1 MKNPAQH
8 LILSDRFTHAVD
20 YARSLH
26 TETRK
31 GTQIPFMAHLLGVAA
46 LVMGEAGGP
55 IPVTEDMVIG
65 AILHDDSRGPW
76 RQAAPRRRQ
85 KEFGENVA
93 RMVEGRSNIFGRRSR
108 HEGRLGG
115 KQGRLLGARLRRYR
129 ALKTFLSTA
138 ADKLYNAKAVLDDLK
153 EIGPAVW
160 KRFKRGPKEQL
171 WYFHSLIAIF
181 RLRLPGRI
189 TAELEWVVSEI
200 AHLVNNGWPGTNV
213 MRGLTN
219 SEPTAASGEPTPGRR
234 KH

>member
-55 IPVTEDMVIG
+55 IPVTEDMVIA
-65 AILHDDSRGPW
+65 AILHDTVEDHGGK
-76 RQAAPRRRQ
+76 PRLDDVK

-93 RMVEGRSNIFGRRSR
+93 RMVEGLSDTLAED
-108 HEGRLGG
+108 HDKKEGWEERKAAYL
-115 KQGRLLGARLRRYR
+115 ARLRTEREDVLLIS
-129 ALKTFLSTA
+129 AT
-138 ADKLYNAKAVLDDLK
+138 DKLYNAKAVLDDLK